1 MVAMVDFSLAAPG
14 WEDRRKVQ
22 EATGKPV
29 VSDRKMRW
37 MSVNNRSWPI
47 MVLFYYRL

>member
-29 VSDRKMRW
+29 VSDRKTRW
-37 MSVNNRSWPI
+37 MSDNNRS
-47 MVLFYYRL
+47 